1 MKAPSVSGRARELG
15 LEATEPGGMPTHP
28 HGAAPEI
35 RLLCLAPRPQAML
48 VAMLETQP
56 CCPRRPDA
64 TPANCPKDVCPRVP
78 DSSHGPLLNQSHT
91 SASVCWQDREVI
103 CLRAPRSG
111 EPGDAQSLAATLGNE
126 HIVRKLCQMFISSNC
141 SNCPLRLVGL
151 LAVFRGLHDVW
162 AFQNSKWTG

>member
-1 MKAPSVSGRARELG
+1 MKAPRVSGRAQGAG
-15 LEATEPGGMPTHP
+15 LRS
-28 HGAAPEI
+28 HGAWRNAHPPP
-35 RLLCLAPRPQAML
+35 RGCSRDSSLCLAPRPQAML
-48 VAMLETQP
+48 VAMPETQP

-126 HIVRKLCQMFISSNC
+126 HIVGKPCQVFISSNC

-151 LAVFRGLHDVW
+151 LAAFRGLHDVW